1 MIKRRD
7 PAPKFYD
14 APCSMVAVGTATGS
28 FPPVPEDLAQDGY
41 LSLAGMNR
49 YCRSQLPVAKAV
61 DFKRGERPS
70 LKEFLEGNTQ
80 RAVICV
86 LGHFIYA
93 DGKTYW
99 SFLRNAKDPVVK
111 VWYLKE
117 ARA

>member
-7 PAPKFYD
+7 PSTIYFD
-14 APCSMVAVGTATGS
+14 VPCSMVAVGTATGS
-28 FPPVPEDLAQDGY
+28 FPPVPADLTEDGY

-49 YCRSQLPVAKAV
+49 YCRAQLTVTKAES
-61 DFKRGERPS
+61 FRRGERPS
-70 LKEFLEGNTQ
+70 LKEFLEGNKQ
-80 RAVICV
+80 RAIICV

-93 DGKTYW
+93 EGKTYW

-117 ARA
+117 AK

>member
-7 PAPKFYD
+7 PDSIYYD
-14 APCSMVAVGTATGS
+14 IPCSMVAVGTATGS
-28 FPPVPEDLAQDGY
+28 FPPPPVDLTQDGY

-49 YCRSQLPVAKAV
+49 YCRSMLHVSKAV
-61 DFKRGERPS
+61 AYRRGERPS

-93 DGKTYW
+93 DGNTYW

-111 VWYLKE
+111 VWYLGE
-117 ARA
+117 VS

>member
-7 PAPKFYD
+7 PDSIYYD
-14 APCSMVAVGTATGS
+14 IPCSMVAVGTATGS

-93 DGKTYW
+93 DSKTYW

-117 ARA
+117 AKE

>member
-7 PAPKFYD
+7 PSPIYYD
-14 APCSMVAVGTATGS
+14 VPCSMVAVGTATGS
-28 FPPVPEDLAQDGY
+28 FPPAPVDLASDGY
-41 LSLAGMNR
+41 LSLAGMNK
-49 YCRSQLPVAKAV
+49 YCRSMLPVTKAV
-61 DFKRGERPS
+61 AYRRGERPS
-70 LKEFLEGNTQ
+70 LKEFLEGNTK

-93 DGKTYW
+93 AGNTYW

-117 ARA
+117 VG